1 MDFEEMLGLK
11 ELGLKYQY
19 ELAGFTWKIK
29 LNSDKMERW

>member
-19 ELAGFTWKIK
+19 ELAGFDGENFTY
-29 LNSDKMERW
+29 